1 MGLYYLCQWGTQVM
15 ENKFETIKIESSNGR
30 LLTRTRANPQGEYS
44 FFTVQHKKNLTPLY
58 PKRLSISHIA
68 QGARSG
74 DCYLLSVINAIIAL
88 PNGEQYIRDAMIE
101 HKNKIHVRFFKD
113 DEPQW
118 LILEKSLPT
127 SWGILSSG
135 PNWVRFLEKAYVTF
149 MGGNYNKTL
158 TSGDSRNALK
168 AFLGGFND
176 SIATPK
182 QAEGSLSE
190 LYKQVI
196 YGCNGKDIYSLIF
209 LLRPYDK
216 LASISNMCQYI
227 FDNQPALLNVWW
239 NWVHLQQKHFE
250 QLLKNH
256 LFLTKKIFIAFIRE
270 RMENSINPPVKAIE
284 AVEQWLD
291 KYAILPEDNKYSYDE
306 EQLFLS
312 IKSAHQEQK
321 PIVCSPKENPP
332 EGITMQHTYALIGI
346 KESKISHRKF
356 VILRNPHHENRNWF
370 SHYFFYGGRHSIEQQ
385 ENGTTNLTISPVER
399 STFTM
404 ELRDFAHAFA
414 YIDSGRSLLDKQLL
428 KQQEKNPFHSYAKQ
442 HCP

>member
-1 MGLYYLCQWGTQVM
+1 MCLYYLHKRDTQIM
-15 ENKFETIKIESSNGR
+15 EHKFIKNEPSNKQLQIEKPKTS
-30 LLTRTRANPQGEYS
+30 ANPTGEYS
-44 FFTVQHKKNLTPLY
+44 FFTVQHKKNFTPLY
-58 PKRLSISHIA
+58 PKKLSISHVA

-88 PNGEQYIRDAMIE
+88 PNGEQYIRGTMIE
-101 HKNKIHVRFFKD
+101 QKNKVHVRFFRD

-135 PNWVRFLEKAYVTF
+135 ANWVRFLEKAYVTF

-158 TSGDSRNALK
+158 SSGDSRNALK

-176 SIATPK
+176 SIATSK
-182 QAEGSLSE
+182 QAECSLAE
-190 LYKQVI
+190 LYKKVI

-209 LLRPYDK
+209 LLRPHDK
-216 LASISNMCQYI
+216 LASIPNMCQYV
-227 FDNQPALLNVWW
+227 FANQPELLEAWW
-239 NWVHLQQKHFE
+239 NWVKLHQKHFE

-256 LFLTKKIFIAFIRE
+256 LFLTKEVFIACMKE
-270 RMENSINPPVKAIE
+270 RMSHSISPPAKAIA
-284 AVEQWLD
+284 AVEQWLHQH
-291 KYAILPEDNKYSYDE
+291 AVLPEENKYSYDE
-306 EQLFLS
+306 ERLFLS
-312 IKSAHQEQK
+312 LKSAHEEQK
-321 PIVCSPKENPP
+321 PIVCSPKEDPP

-370 SHYFFYGGRHSIEQQ
+370 SHYFFYGGRHSIERQ
-385 ENGTTNLTISPVER
+385 ENGIAKLTISPVEQ

-414 YIDSGRSLLDKQLL
+414 YIDCGRSLLAKQLHKRCEETL
-428 KQQEKNPFHSYAKQ
+428 TPM
-442 HCP
+442 